1 MRHAPIA
8 AKHQVNNAGR
18 HLFIPVETKV
28 RELDAKLF
36 FALAAAEAGWAVVLG
51 GQKELRHSLP
61 QFSSGV
67 YIDKSV
73 TVNKRKWFKYCK
85 TLGHVVVAWDEE
97 GLVYFDKE
105 TLKEMR
111 LGEESIAN
119 IELFFAWGD
128 HQKDSIRSMLP
139 DLRDNLRVT
148 GNPRFDLLRP
158 ELRGFYDQSTN
169 KLRQT
174 HGRFILINT
183 SFPFANHFLGEEAMH
198 AMYARYPVNK
208 ERPDFFREWAEVH
221 AAALASFRQMIPEL
235 SRAFPEHTLILRPH
249 PSENQ
254 DNWSEWV
261 YDVPR
266 VKVLATGP
274 VVEWIAA
281 ADFMIHFDC
290 TTGIEAFAMDV
301 CAIAFDDEKV
311 PGYRQPLPNALSY
324 HARTIE
330 KVVEMG
336 RMIIDGKLGP
346 ASDDI
351 EMKKIAHRHIASL
364 DGEFAVDRIVKVL
377 RNVPNGSVS
386 MGNIQMI
393 RARLYAIYVR
403 SRDIVQRKIKK
414 KETSYAAQKFP
425 PTTIAE
431 IQDRTDKLSA
441 VLGRF
446 GNISITEKGKNCF
459 EIKAERLQQ

>member
-1 MRHAPIA
+1 MRHVSTA
-8 AKHQVNNAGR
+8 AKHQIDNTGR
-18 HLFIPVETKV
+18 YLFIPVETKV

-36 FALAAAEAGWAVVLG
+36 LALTAAEAGWVVILG
-51 GQKELRHSLP
+51 GQKELRRRLP

-73 TVNKRKWFKYCK
+73 TVNKQKWFKYCK
-85 TLGHVVVAWDEE
+85 ALGHVVVAWDEE
-97 GLVYFDKE
+97 GLVYFDEE

-111 LGEESIAN
+111 LGKESLSS

-128 HQKDSIRSMLP
+128 HQKNSIRSMLP
-139 DLRDNLRVT
+139 DLQNNLQVT
-148 GNPRFDLLRP
+148 GNPRFDLLRQ
-158 ELRGFYDQSTN
+158 ELRGLYDQSTY

-198 AMYARYPVNK
+198 TMYANYPINRL
-208 ERPDFFREWAEVH
+208 RPDFFREWAKVH
-221 AAALASFRQMIPEL
+221 AAALASFRQMIPEV
-235 SRAFPEHTLILRPH
+235 SRAFPEHTIILRPH
-249 PSENQ
+249 PSENH
-254 DNWSEWV
+254 DNWRQWV
-261 YDVPR
+261 CDVPR
-266 VKVLATGP
+266 VKVLTTGP

-301 CAIAFDDEKV
+301 CAIAFDDGKI

-324 HARTIE
+324 HARTIG

-336 RMIIDGKLGP
+336 KLIIDGKLGP
-346 ASDDI
+346 ASEDT

-364 DGEFAVDRIVKVL
+364 DGEFAVDRIVQIL
-377 RNVPNGSVS
+377 RSIPEGSVS
-386 MGNIQMI
+386 IGNIQMV
-393 RARLYAIYVR
+393 RARFYAFYVWL
-403 SRDIVQRKIKK
+403 RDGMQRKLKK

-425 PTTIAE
+425 QTDIAE
-431 IQDRTDKLSA
+431 IQGRANKLSA

-446 GNISITEKGKNCF
+446 DNVSIIEKGKNCF
-459 EIKAERLQQ
+459 EIKVEQL